1 MSFKK
6 IILIV
11 LPFAI
16 SSCIMAQSK
25 NDTQLW
31 LGVSAKKKLYNGFVG
46 TFQYRARK
54 TENIST
60 YKGSYFYFTL
70 EKKLNKTFNIET
82 NYRLAVIDN
91 SFYHRYAL
99 GIEAQ
104 AKSNHNKLIF
114 RPMVQYQKQA
124 SSNDIE
130 TSYNSKTYFR
140 PRLTWKNDFINN
152 IEFYAYLEPFYKID
166 KNINVNW
173 WQNSIGFKYEVSK
186 NVKLNPYFI
195 WQPDY
200 THKSPATNYILGF
213 DLEFN
218 FK

>member
-1 MSFKK
+1 MGFKRL
-6 IILIV
+6 ILLV
-11 LPFAI
+11 LPFAL
-16 SSCIMAQSK
+16 STCLVAQSK

-31 LGVSAKKKLYNGFVG
+31 LGVSVKKKLYNGFSA

-54 TENIST
+54 TNNIST

-99 GIEAQ
+99 SIEAQ
-104 AKSNHNKLIF
+104 VKANFNKLIF
-114 RPMVQYQKQA
+114 RPMVQYQRQA
-124 SSNDIE
+124 SSFDIE

-140 PRLTWKNDFINN
+140 PRLTWKNDFINKL
-152 IEFYAYLEPFYKID
+152 EFYAYLEPFYKID
-166 KNINVNW
+166 NNINVNW

-186 NVKLNPYFI
+186 KVKLNPYFI
-195 WQPDY
+195 WQPDFKD
-200 THKSPATNYILGF
+200 KSPATNYILGF
-213 DLEFN
+213 DLEF
-218 FK
+218 KLK